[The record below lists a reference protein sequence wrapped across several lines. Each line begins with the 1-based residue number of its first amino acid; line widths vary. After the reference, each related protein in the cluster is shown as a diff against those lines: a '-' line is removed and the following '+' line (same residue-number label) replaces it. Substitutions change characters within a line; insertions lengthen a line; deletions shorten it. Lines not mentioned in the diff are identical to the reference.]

1 MDYQLTIA
9 QAQLPKW
16 MRTNVIIRNKAVP
29 VVHFSSPVVHS
40 TWQCHL
46 GMAME
51 IFPSQAHWNII
62 NCLKNFRQQ
71 TH

>member
-1 MDYQLTIA
+1 MLSMDYQQTIA
-9 QAQLPKW
+9 QVQLPKW

-51 IFPSQAHWNII
+51 I
-62 NCLKNFRQQ
+62 LKYNKLSKKFQ
-71 TH
+71 TTDA